1 MIAYVNQYN
10 GQSACYPIC
19 QLLYQLK
26 TFKYRG
32 FRNLGEFIGS
42 IYTRVRA
49 FYDAIASYLEGNL
62 SGVKA
67 PVSPR
72 ERPVRKRRLARWKG
86 MPGPARCL
94 EQRQKKAFASLSSTL
109 KSKRSVNSSRALSVH
124 RYGSPTLG
132 SSALHKSRNRLN
144 DYFHLDSCI
153 HSFAIFYRDIKR
165 FRINEF
171 SIDVVVPKHVSL
183 GLFETLWEV
192 YNKNFLF
199 SRIESIFF
207 VLGIA

>member
-1 MIAYVNQYN
+1 MKASRLARKMKFRRKDSVCEPV
-10 GQSACYPIC
+10 QSVCEPIF
-19 QLLYQLK
+19 QLLYQLAA
-26 TFKYRG
+26 FKCRG

-86 MPGPARCL
+86 MPGPARRL

-124 RYGSPTLG
+124 RYGSSTLE
-132 SSALHKSRNRLN
+132 SSAPRKSRNRLN
-144 DYFHLDSCI
+144 VFPPRFHAFFPSRFPI
-153 HSFAIFYRDIKR
+153 AIQKA
-165 FRINEF
+165 
-171 SIDVVVPKHVSL
+171 L
-183 GLFETLWEV
+183 G
-192 YNKNFLF
+192 
-199 SRIESIFF
+199 
-207 VLGIA
+207 